1 MGLSNALS
9 GGIILFGI
17 TYVIFSFGGLT
28 DTTVS
33 FSEVSSKTS
42 DLENK
47 LVKTSI
53 DVVVIDSPGT
63 NPTFDFQIS
72 NTNSEKLWDFE
83 KFDVIVTYKSS
94 GTVYTETQ
102 TYDSACPPSAGE
114 WCINSWTNDVLDP
127 EILNDGETI
136 IIRTEVNNSL
146 QNNSDLIV
154 IVSTPNGV
162 VSSGFTTV

>member
-17 TYVIFSFGGLT
+17 TWVVFTFAGLT
-28 DTTVS
+28 DEAASLTYT
-33 FSEVSSKTS
+33 SSQIS
-42 DLENK
+42 NLENK
-47 LVKTSI
+47 LLKTSI
-53 DVVVIDSPGT
+53 DVVVIESPGT
-63 NPTFDFQIS
+63 DPTFDFQIS

-102 TYDSACPPSAGE
+102 VYDSACPPSVGE

-127 EILNDGETI
+127 KILNDGETI
-136 IIRTEVNNSL
+136 TIRTKVNNSL

-154 IVSTPNGV
+154 VVSTSTGV
-162 VSSGFTTV
+162 VSSGVTTV